1 MASPRRTTATG
12 SGSPRWALTRR
23 QRRAGCTTRRCRRSA
38 LTPTEATSAD
48 GFPSSKRCP
57 PDTWLSRGGCRK
69 HSSATP
75 AAGSA
80 TTIPSRSSIM
90 RRSAGARSCAM
101 GPRASARDQQCNQ
114 KGARAMARTVI
125 TGATGTI
132 GSALSNALMAR
143 GDQVVALSRNP
154 SRARAALGDAVEH
167 HAWPD
172 PKQAPP
178 PAEALSGADVVLHLL
193 GEPIA
198 QRWNAQVKREIEESR
213 VLSTRMLVAG
223 LKNLAAHERPSVLVS
238 QSATGYYGAH
248 GDEPLDE
255 DAPAG
260 DDFLAGVV
268 VAWESEAHA
277 IAGDMRV
284 VCTRTGVVLSPSG
297 GALGTMLP
305 FFR

>member
-1 MASPRRTTATG
+1 
-12 SGSPRWALTRR
+12 
-23 QRRAGCTTRRCRRSA
+23 
-38 LTPTEATSAD
+38 
-48 GFPSSKRCP
+48 
-57 PDTWLSRGGCRK
+57 
-69 HSSATP
+69 
-75 AAGSA
+75 
-80 TTIPSRSSIM
+80 
-90 RRSAGARSCAM
+90 
-101 GPRASARDQQCNQ
+101 
-114 KGARAMARTVI
+114 MARTVI

-305 FFR
+305 FFRLGLGGPVAGGRQYVPWIHLDDVVGALMRCASDDGLQGPVNLTAPSPVTNHDLTKSLARALHRPAIFPVPSAALKLLYGEMAQVVSTGARVLPRRLDAAGYSFAYAELDPALRDLLG